1 MGAEI
6 TKKMELGLLS
16 KGLCAGILKLGRTVN
31 AYLHHS
37 FGDNKDYELPH
48 ITGPLWSAI
57 DRLVITPDG
66 MKPPNLGNIIPEDEN
81 SRVTRKKNPDY
92 NIDVDL
98 THTYTFSFKT
108 SNIDLINW
116 KVSNIPMCR
125 LYQLLSPYFN
135 IILKQ
140 LIL

>member
-37 FGDNKDYELPH
+37 FGDNNDVELPH

-57 DRLVITPDG
+57 DRLVITAEGQPA
-66 MKPPNLGNIIPEDEN
+66 PQLGAYTITITNTITI
-81 SRVTRKKNPDY
+81 
-92 NIDVDL
+92 
-98 THTYTFSFKT
+98 THTNTNT
-108 SNIDLINW
+108 NRGDQN
-116 KVSNIPMCR
+116 R
-125 LYQLLSPYFN
+125 
-135 IILKQ
+135 
-140 LIL
+140 